1 MPVLSSMYGCIECE
15 NPNPKLDSFL
25 GRLTVWSCKEG
36 DETEVGQKH
45 YIRVCKLSSYITP
58 QACSLSNDNLLLAGT
73 VLKNTGH
80 VFACCVY
87 AGTQTKISL
96 NSKITKNKFSTLERS
111 LNKYLIVMVVILM
124 LEMTTSTILSFTFDH
139 EFRKVI

>member
-1 MPVLSSMYGCIECE
+1 MGHTALDQVYYA
-15 NPNPKLDSFL
+15 PNIWNIFYL
-25 GRLTVWSCKEG
+25 
-36 DETEVGQKH
+36 
-45 YIRVCKLSSYITP
+45 

-139 EFRKVI
+139 EFRKVRQDWNGTISHDKGGIDSSHKNK

>member
-1 MPVLSSMYGCIECE
+1 MS
-15 NPNPKLDSFL
+15 
-25 GRLTVWSCKEG
+25 
-36 DETEVGQKH
+36 
-45 YIRVCKLSSYITP
+45 P

-139 EFRKVI
+139 EFRKVRQLQPPTPPPHKIKFCPLHILSSFHIYPHFILIMNAGDRHLPLQSESDVSLLWS

>member
-1 MPVLSSMYGCIECE
+1 MS
-15 NPNPKLDSFL
+15 
-25 GRLTVWSCKEG
+25 
-36 DETEVGQKH
+36 
-45 YIRVCKLSSYITP
+45 P

-73 VLKNTGH
+73 VLKNTDH

-139 EFRKVI
+139 EFRKVRQLCPLHILASFHIHLHFIFAYHCRGQTLTSSV